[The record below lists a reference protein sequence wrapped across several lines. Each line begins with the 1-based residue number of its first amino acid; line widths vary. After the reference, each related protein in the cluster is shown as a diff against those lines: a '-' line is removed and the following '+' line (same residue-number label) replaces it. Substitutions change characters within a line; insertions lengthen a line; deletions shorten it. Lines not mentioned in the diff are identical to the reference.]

1 MRTAKLESVML
12 PRRPGERF
20 ITAFTKLV
28 GVEHPIALAPMGGAV
43 ESDLAAAVG
52 NAGGYPI
59 MPLSWS
65 GQDIIETELQSLRA
79 KTNAPFAVN
88 LCLDMPQ
95 DARLEHCLSYKPNA
109 VHFFWGDAAPYVSRV
124 HAHGALVIQT
134 VSDSEEAKRAAAAGV
149 DVLVA
154 QGWEAGGH
162 VRSTIATMSLLP
174 AVIDVAESVPV
185 LAAGGIS
192 DGRGLAAALCLG
204 ASGVVMGTRFL
215 ATPESAAHKDYIARL
230 IAADHGDTLIE
241 TDLYNVSWPNA
252 QHRVLRNALA
262 ARWLAE
268 GRPDNTSRHRAGE
281 TVAQRGE
288 ASIRTYQST
297 TPHREMTGEIEAM
310 SMWAGQSVGLVN
322 TIEPA
327 GAIVERVTDEARTI
341 LRSTSLDFASGV

>member
-1 MRTAKLESVML
+1 M
-12 PRRPGERF
+12 PGSPSGPF
-20 ITAFTKLV
+20 TTAFTKLV

-59 MPLSWS
+59 MPFSWS
-65 GQDIIETELQSLRA
+65 RQDIIDAELQSLRA

-95 DARLEHCLSYKPNA
+95 EARLELCLSHKPNA
-109 VHFFWGDAAPYVSRV
+109 VHFFWGDAAPYVSQV
-124 HAHGALVIQT
+124 HAQGALVIQT
-134 VSDSEEAKRAAAAGV
+134 VSDSEEAKRAVAAGV

-162 VRSTIATMSLLP
+162 VRGTIATLPLVP
-174 AVIDVAESVPV
+174 AVVDVAGSVPV

-230 IAADHGDTLIE
+230 IAAHHCDTLIE
-241 TDLYNVSWPNA
+241 TDLYNVGWPNA
-252 QHRVLRNALA
+252 AHRVLRNALA
-262 ARWLAE
+262 DRWLAE
-268 GRPDNTSRHRAGE
+268 GRPDNTSRHRAGD
-281 TVAQRGE
+281 TVAQRGA
-288 ASIRTYQST
+288 ASIGTYQSA

-310 SMWAGQSVGLVN
+310 SMWAGQSVGLVSA
-322 TIEPA
+322 IEPA
-327 GAIVERVTDEARTI
+327 ASIIARVMDEARTA
-341 LRSTSLDFASGV
+341 RRKT